1 MKIGP
6 YQTTKISHRSLSEMI
21 PSQTPYRQIRALYD
35 DETVT
40 VYQAYSDTIGK
51 AAVTAQK
58 LNASPEF
65 KLGRMTWIKPSW
77 CWMMYRC
84 GYSYKDDRQTCVL
97 AIKIKHEGFL
107 KILESA
113 KLSHTKDENKDAKV
127 VVQWDPERSPKMDR
141 LTYRSI
147 QIGIPSEMIKIWID
161 EWIVGIEDVTE
172 RARKLKAELNENKD
186 LNVEKLREMGLLP
199 EERPY
204 KVSEHIR
211 KILQMDE
218 I

>member
-1 MKIGP
+1 MV
-6 YQTTKISHRSLSEMI
+6 
-21 PSQTPYRQIRALYD
+21 PSQIPYRQIRAHYD
-35 DETVT
+35 DETIT

-97 AIKIKHEGFL
+97 AIKMKHEGFL
-107 KILESA
+107 NILENA
-113 KLSHTKDENKDAKV
+113 KLSHGDNKNKDAKV
-127 VVQWDPERSPKMDR
+127 VVQWDPERSPDMAK
-141 LTYRSI
+141 LSYRSI
-147 QIGIPSEMIKIWID
+147 QIGIPSQMTKTWID

-172 RARKLKAELNENKD
+172 RARKLKAELDENQD
-186 LNVEKLREMGLLP
+186 ITVEKLSGKGLLP
-199 EERPY
+199 EEKPY
-204 KVSEHIR
+204 EVPEHIR
-211 KILQMDE
+211 KVLEMDE
-218 I
+218 V